1 MSQIEIERVLGQIRA
16 LRAQAGS
23 GLGALPVPAPRS
35 VRVDDSGSVSFS
47 AVLKSGLE
55 QVNAA
60 QQRARAAATA
70 FEQGQP
76 GVDLAQTML
85 EMQKAS
91 ISFRAAVE
99 VRNKLVSA
107 YQEIMNMPV

>member
-1 MSQIEIERVLGQIRA
+1 MSQIEIDRVLGQIRA
-16 LRAQAGS
+16 LRAQAG
-23 GLGALPVPAPRS
+23 GGIGPLPAPPPPSGQPQDRS
-35 VRVDDSGSVSFS
+35 TVSFS
-47 AVLKSGLE
+47 AVLKSGLD

-60 QQRARAAATA
+60 QQTARAAATA
-70 FEQGQP
+70 FEQGKP
-76 GVDLAQTML
+76 GADLAQTML

>member
-1 MSQIEIERVLGQIRA
+1 MSQMEIDRVVGQIRA
-16 LRAQAGS
+16 LRAQAGA
-23 GLGALPVPAPRS
+23 GVGPAPIGPQAAGAPQDRS
-35 VRVDDSGSVSFS
+35 SVSFA
-47 AVLKSGLE
+47 AVLKNGLD
-55 QVNAA
+55 QVNDA
-60 QQRARAAATA
+60 QQRARVTATA
-70 FEQGQP
+70 FEQGKP

-99 VRNKLVSA
+99 VRNKLVNA